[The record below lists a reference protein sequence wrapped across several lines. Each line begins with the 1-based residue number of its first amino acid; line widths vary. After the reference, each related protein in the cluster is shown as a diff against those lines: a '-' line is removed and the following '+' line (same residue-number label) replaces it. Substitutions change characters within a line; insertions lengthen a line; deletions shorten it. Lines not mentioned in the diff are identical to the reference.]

1 MRSIGDAKKKKKF
14 GGIKEVNPFVLVKCE
29 GVIRTSRGIVS
40 TAMRTWSGFAVASK
54 RQTLAVLAPPPVAM
68 SQAVVE
74 I

>member
-1 MRSIGDAKKKKKF
+1 
-14 GGIKEVNPFVLVKCE
+14 
-29 GVIRTSRGIVS
+29 
-40 TAMRTWSGFAVASK
+40 MRTWSGFAVASK